1 MNLESFLVRLISTQ
15 VPHSG
20 PPVAQVPVDLFMAT
34 LPGNGPQ
41 WWDREAD
48 DQGTPIRADV
58 RQAAHQLWPD
68 ACNRVRSVL
77 GDNGEAAEL
86 MEAAVLHISHHL
98 DRTKAP
104 LFAAN
109 APSLL
114 RLHFCQELRRR
125 ATRLGRIKPVGAAT
139 DIDECASVPDWV
151 DDINRRIDFE
161 KLLPYLNER
170 SCTIVGMRT
179 LGHDWKEIGE
189 KIGIAPSTARNGFW
203 QDVHEALAKLKRKNG
218 RNGEK

>member
-1 MNLESFLVRLISTQ
+1 
-15 VPHSG
+15 
-20 PPVAQVPVDLFMAT
+20 MAT
-34 LPGNGPQ
+34 LPDDGPQ
-41 WWDREAD
+41 WWDREVD

-58 RQAAHQLWPD
+58 RRAAHDLWPD
-68 ACNRVRSVL
+68 ARNRVRSVL

-86 MEAAVLHISHHL
+86 MENTVVYISRHL
-98 DRTKAP
+98 NRANTP

-109 APSLL
+109 VSSLL
-114 RLHFCQELRRR
+114 SLHFCQELRRR
-125 ATRLGRIKPVGAAT
+125 AARLGRVKSVGATAE
-139 DIDECASVPDWV
+139 IEQCSSVPDWV

>member
-1 MNLESFLVRLISTQ
+1 
-15 VPHSG
+15 
-20 PPVAQVPVDLFMAT
+20 MAT
-34 LPGNGPQ
+34 LPDDGPQ
-41 WWDREAD
+41 WWDREVD

-58 RQAAHQLWPD
+58 RRAAHDLWPD

-86 MEAAVLHISHHL
+86 MENTVVYISRHL
-98 DRTKAP
+98 NRANTP

-109 APSLL
+109 VSSLL
-114 RLHFCQELRRR
+114 SLHFCQELRRR
-125 ATRLGRIKPVGAAT
+125 AARLGRVKSVGATAE
-139 DIDECASVPDWV
+139 IEQCSSVPDWV

-203 QDVHEALAKLKRKNG
+203 QDVHEALAKLKGKNG

>member
-1 MNLESFLVRLISTQ
+1 
-15 VPHSG
+15 
-20 PPVAQVPVDLFMAT
+20 MAT
-34 LPGNGPQ
+34 LPDGGPQ
-41 WWDREAD
+41 WWDREVD

-58 RQAAHQLWPD
+58 RRAAHDLWPD

-86 MEAAVLHISHHL
+86 MENTVVYISRHL
-98 DRTKAP
+98 NRTNTP

-109 APSLL
+109 VSSLL
-114 RLHFCQELRRR
+114 SLHFCQELRRR
-125 ATRLGRIKPVGAAT
+125 AARLGRVKSVGATAE
-139 DIDECASVPDWV
+139 IEQCSSVPDWV

>member
-1 MNLESFLVRLISTQ
+1 
-15 VPHSG
+15 
-20 PPVAQVPVDLFMAT
+20 MAT
-34 LPGNGPQ
+34 LPDGGPQ
-41 WWDREAD
+41 WWDREVD

-58 RQAAHQLWPD
+58 RRAAHDLWPD

-86 MEAAVLHISHHL
+86 MENTVVYISRHL
-98 DRTKAP
+98 NRTNTP
-104 LFAAN
+104 LFSAN
-109 APSLL
+109 VSSLL
-114 RLHFCQELRRR
+114 SLHFCQELRRR
-125 ATRLGRIKPVGAAT
+125 AARLGRVKSVGATAE
-139 DIDECASVPDWV
+139 IEQCSSVPDWV

-189 KIGIAPSTARNGFW
+189 KLGIAPSTARNGFW

-218 RNGEK
+218 HNGEK

>member
-1 MNLESFLVRLISTQ
+1 
-15 VPHSG
+15 
-20 PPVAQVPVDLFMAT
+20 MAT
-34 LPGNGPQ
+34 LPDDGPQ
-41 WWDREAD
+41 WWDREVD

-58 RQAAHQLWPD
+58 RRAAHDLWPD
-68 ACNRVRSVL
+68 ARNRVRSVL

-86 MEAAVLHISHHL
+86 MENTVVYISRHL
-98 DRTKAP
+98 NRANTP

-109 APSLL
+109 VSSLL
-114 RLHFCQELRRR
+114 SLHFCQELRRR
-125 ATRLGRIKPVGAAT
+125 AARLGRVKSVGATAE
-139 DIDECASVPDWV
+139 IEQCSSVPDWV

-189 KIGIAPSTARNGFW
+189 KLGIAPSTARNGFW

>member
-1 MNLESFLVRLISTQ
+1 
-15 VPHSG
+15 
-20 PPVAQVPVDLFMAT
+20 MAT
-34 LPGNGPQ
+34 LPDDGPQ
-41 WWDREAD
+41 WWDREVD

-58 RQAAHQLWPD
+58 RRAAHDLWPD

-86 MEAAVLHISHHL
+86 MENTVVYISRHL
-98 DRTKAP
+98 NRTDTP

-109 APSLL
+109 VSSLL
-114 RLHFCQELRRR
+114 SLHFCQELRRR
-125 ATRLGRIKPVGAAT
+125 AARLGRVKAVGGAT

-151 DDINRRIDFE
+151 DDVNRRIDFE

-170 SCTIVGMRT
+170 SCTIVGMRS

-218 RNGEK
+218 RNGKTN

>member
-1 MNLESFLVRLISTQ
+1 
-15 VPHSG
+15 
-20 PPVAQVPVDLFMAT
+20 MAT
-34 LPGNGPQ
+34 IPDNGPQ
-41 WWDREAD
+41 WWDRDVD

-58 RQAAHQLWPD
+58 RKAAHSLWPG

-77 GDNGEAAEL
+77 GDDGEAAEL
-86 MEAAVLHISHHL
+86 MEAAVVYISRHL
-98 DRTKAP
+98 NRANVP
-104 LFAAN
+104 LFAESVR
-109 APSLL
+109 SLL
-114 RLHFCQELRRR
+114 KLHFCQELKRR
-125 ATRLGRIKPVGAAT
+125 AARLGRIKAVGSAA

-151 DDINRRIDFE
+151 DDVNRRIDFE

-170 SCTIVGMRT
+170 SCTIVGMRS

-218 RNGEK
+218 RNGKTNGLGEK

>member
-1 MNLESFLVRLISTQ
+1 
-15 VPHSG
+15 
-20 PPVAQVPVDLFMAT
+20 MAT
-34 LPGNGPQ
+34 LPDDGPQ
-41 WWDREAD
+41 WWDREVD

-58 RQAAHQLWPD
+58 RRAAHDLWPD

-86 MEAAVLHISHHL
+86 MENTVVYISRHL
-98 DRTKAP
+98 NRTNTP

-109 APSLL
+109 VSSLL
-114 RLHFCQELRRR
+114 SLHFCQELRRR
-125 ATRLGRIKPVGAAT
+125 AARLGRVKSVGATAE
-139 DIDECASVPDWV
+139 IEQCSSVPDWV

-170 SCTIVGMRT
+170 SCTIVGMRS

-189 KIGIAPSTARNGFW
+189 KLGIAPSTARNGFW

>member
-1 MNLESFLVRLISTQ
+1 
-15 VPHSG
+15 
-20 PPVAQVPVDLFMAT
+20 MAT
-34 LPGNGPQ
+34 LPDDGPQ
-41 WWDREAD
+41 WWDREVD

-58 RQAAHQLWPD
+58 RRAAHDLWPN

-86 MEAAVLHISHHL
+86 MENTVVYISRHL
-98 DRTKAP
+98 NRTNTP

-109 APSLL
+109 VSSLL
-114 RLHFCQELRRR
+114 SLHFCQELRRR
-125 ATRLGRIKPVGAAT
+125 AARLGRVKSVGATAE
-139 DIDECASVPDWV
+139 IEQCSSVPDWV

>member
-1 MNLESFLVRLISTQ
+1 
-15 VPHSG
+15 
-20 PPVAQVPVDLFMAT
+20 MAT
-34 LPGNGPQ
+34 LPDGGPQ
-41 WWDREAD
+41 WWDREVD

-58 RQAAHQLWPD
+58 RRAAHDLWPD
-68 ACNRVRSVL
+68 ACSRVRSVL

-86 MEAAVLHISHHL
+86 MENTVVYISRHL
-98 DRTKAP
+98 NRTNTP

-109 APSLL
+109 VSSLL
-114 RLHFCQELRRR
+114 SLHFCQELRRR
-125 ATRLGRIKPVGAAT
+125 AARLGRVKSVGATAE
-139 DIDECASVPDWV
+139 IEQCSSVPDWV